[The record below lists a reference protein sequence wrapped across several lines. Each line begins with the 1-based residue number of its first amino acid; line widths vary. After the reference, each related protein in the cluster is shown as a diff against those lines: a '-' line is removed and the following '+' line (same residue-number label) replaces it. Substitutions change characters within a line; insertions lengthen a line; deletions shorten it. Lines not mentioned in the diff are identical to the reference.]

1 MTGIEEEW
9 EAAMTALRDLQSTAS
24 RLCGEPAQDNATK
37 QFMRMPSL
45 ARTAWEPPL
54 ARWTKRN
61 PWDNTMTSR
70 NRQKRSEARQVEKR
84 LARKPKPSK
93 KPRSASF
100 APANFGRLASEA
112 VEPEGKAHDE
122 DNQ

>member
-1 MTGIEEEW
+1 
-9 EAAMTALRDLQSTAS
+9 
-24 RLCGEPAQDNATK
+24 
-37 QFMRMPSL
+37 MPSL

-54 ARWTKRN
+54 TRWTKRN

-70 NRQKRSEARQVEKR
+70 NRQKRSEARQAEKR

-100 APANFGRLASEA
+100 APANVGKLASEA
-112 VEPEGKAHDE
+112 VEPEGKARE
-122 DNQ
+122 WG

>member
-1 MTGIEEEW
+1 
-9 EAAMTALRDLQSTAS
+9 
-24 RLCGEPAQDNATK
+24 
-37 QFMRMPSL
+37 
-45 ARTAWEPPL
+45 
-54 ARWTKRN
+54 
-61 PWDNTMTSR
+61 MTSR

-84 LARKPKPSK
+84 LARKPKPKPSK

-100 APANFGRLASEA
+100 APANFGKLASEA

>member
-1 MTGIEEEW
+1 
-9 EAAMTALRDLQSTAS
+9 
-24 RLCGEPAQDNATK
+24 
-37 QFMRMPSL
+37 
-45 ARTAWEPPL
+45 
-54 ARWTKRN
+54 
-61 PWDNTMTSR
+61 MTSR

-100 APANFGRLASEA
+100 APAAADVGKLASEA